1 MSKYTYKVYI
11 HNILIKN
18 GLKIFKS
25 LDTVKRALLTFINSE
40 AFRILVDKIM
50 LRYNNPNQFVGGEKV
65 HREQSDKLLVGGRI
79 GLQDPNLLIDKLLVS
94 ACILEND
101 NNIEYLKDLIF
112 RPNEHI
118 GSDGIKRDY
127 IKMSDDEMNKLNIG
141 GLDKKVTNTDF
152 VVDILKV
159 VDKLDK
165 PNLKRL
171 KLLIDYEE
179 QRKTYNM
186 KRGSEYKKIKGL
198 LERQY
203 DDYKNEALLD
213 DRIKKIA
220 KQLGIKEVD
229 KNCLNVIK
237 YYYHPKYEYQNSFI

>member
-1 MSKYTYKVYI
+1 M
-11 HNILIKN
+11 
-18 GLKIFKS
+18 
-25 LDTVKRALLTFINSE
+25 
-40 AFRILVDKIM
+40 
-50 LRYNNPNQFVGGEKV
+50 
-65 HREQSDKLLVGGRI
+65 
-79 GLQDPNLLIDKLLVS
+79 S

-101 NNIEYLKDLIF
+101 NNIAYLKNLVF
-112 RPNEHI
+112 RPNERI

-127 IKMSDDEMNKLNIG
+127 YKMSDDEKKELKQG

-165 PNLKRL
+165 PDLKRL

-179 QRKTYNM
+179 QRKTYNT
-186 KRGSEYKKIKGL
+186 KRASKYRKIREL
-198 LERQY
+198 LEQY

-220 KQLGIKEVD
+220 EKLNIIEVD
-229 KNCLNVIK
+229 KHFLNVIK
-237 YYYHPKYEYQNSFI
+237 YYYHPKYEYQY